1 MAQILPLSVK
11 TSLLL
16 GIFLFKKSGKDPV
29 SETFRYNRDITQS
42 YNKSRGV
49 YEMRCSLPVY
59 QVTKHGLLQSVKSTL
74 INIHVLMVFELQ
86 QSAWLLLQSLIC

>member
-11 TSLLL
+11 TSLL
-16 GIFLFKKSGKDPV
+16 LFKKSGKDPV
-29 SETFRYNRDITQS
+29 SETFRYNRDTTQF